1 MMALGE
7 VRMTLIEAILLGLV
21 GVLALAVAGTLR
33 ELAFLR
39 VEIRRLQRIGGGAP
53 LSLGDALPDRVADL
67 LEGRLTT
74 SAGSAH
80 YVAVLDAGCSGCS
93 TYARRLGELVVA
105 TPTLAR
111 DVTAVVAG
119 EGSGGLGRLLRS
131 AGVSS
136 IPDPQ
141 RRITDDLGVVRTPT
155 TIVVEASSATVTDV
169 WTGRRADELFTDA
182 VASGDS

>member
-1 MMALGE
+1 MMA
-7 VRMTLIEAILLGLV
+7 
-21 GVLALAVAGTLR
+21 
-33 ELAFLR
+33 
-39 VEIRRLQRIGGGAP
+39 
-53 LSLGDALPDRVADL
+53 LGDALPDHVAEL
-67 LEGRLTT
+67 LHGRLMT

-80 YVAVLDAGCSGCS
+80 YVAVLDAGCSSCA

-105 TPTLAR
+105 LPALAR
-111 DVTAVVAG
+111 NVTAVVAG
-119 EGSGGLGRLLRS
+119 DGSNALERAFRS

-136 IPDPQ
+136 IPDTQ

-155 TIVVEASSATVTDV
+155 AIVVEPSSATVTDV

>member
-7 VRMTLIEAILLGLV
+7 VRMTLIEAVLLGLV
-21 GVLALAVAGTLR
+21 GALALAVAGTLR

-39 VEIRRLQRIGGGAP
+39 VEVRRLQRTDGRTP
-53 LSLGDALPDRVADL
+53 LSLGDALPERVAEL
-67 LEGRLTT
+67 LNGRLMT
-74 SAGSAH
+74 SAGSTH
-80 YVAVLDAGCSGCS
+80 YLVILDTGCAGCSG
-93 TYARRLGELVVA
+93 YARRLGELVVA

-111 DVTAVVAG
+111 SVTAVVAG
-119 EGSGGLGRLLRS
+119 EGSGGLERLLKS

-155 TIVVEASSATVTDV
+155 TIVVDASSVTVTGV
-169 WTGRRADELFTDA
+169 WAGRRADELFTEA